1 MSLTTQFYT
10 MLAMIAMGSFF
21 GGTLDTYN
29 RFLKRKKRKRWIVFI
44 HDLFF
49 WIFQG
54 LVLFYV
60 LFMINFGEVRFY
72 IFVAILCGFAAYQAL
87 MREIYLKLLESF
99 IFIIKTMIH
108 FLANLVRTLI
118 YQPIKGLILL
128 FISLLTGSVKL
139 LYTIVKTVMK
149 MLIWVIKIIFKP
161 LLWLFAALSYL
172 MPKGMKRWIE
182 NVFVSFAG
190 KLRWLKNINVYI
202 KEWIQRIFHK

>member
-1 MSLTTQFYT
+1 M
-10 MLAMIAMGSFF
+10 
-21 GGTLDTYN
+21 
-29 RFLKRKKRKRWIVFI
+29 
-44 HDLFF
+44 
-49 WIFQG
+49 FQG